1 MRWLVVHYCIFFV
14 YTLSFA
20 STFKQNYDANGKNI
34 IILGDS
40 FFTSEKNISTNQ
52 DLKQVLAE
60 HFNSQNIFNFAID
73 GGRYLINNSEFNEY
87 DILSKYFRYNWD
99 LIILGGGANDFELCN
114 LNQTC
119 LSSTKVSIQNKI
131 RDFLSAIGDQNVYFV
146 YSSVVSNQAPAEWK
160 QMINAGGGKLIKGMY
175 LKLASENVKY
185 HYIDLGEEMQSDK
198 KFWLEDGYHPSIEAY
213 KLIPKYLN

>member
-1 MRWLVVHYCIFFV
+1 MRWLVVPYCIVFL

-20 STFKQNYDANGKNI
+20 STFEQNYDSNGKNI

-40 FFTSEKNISTNQ
+40 FFTSEQSISVSQ
-52 DLKQVLAE
+52 DLKKILAE
-60 HFNSQNIFNFAID
+60 HFNSQNIFNLAID
-73 GGRYLINNSEFNEY
+73 GGRYLINNSKFNEY

-99 LIILGGGANDFELCN
+99 FIILGGGANDFELCN

-131 RDFLSAIGDQNVYFV
+131 KDFLSAIGDQNVYFV

-160 QMINAGGGKLIKGMY
+160 QMINAGGGKLIKDMY

>member
-1 MRWLVVHYCIFFV
+1 MRWLVVPYCIVFFYNV
-14 YTLSFA
+14 SFA
-20 STFKQNYDANGKNI
+20 STFEQNYDANGKNI

-40 FFTSEKNISTNQ
+40 FFTSEKNIGVSQ

-73 GGRYLINNSEFNEY
+73 GGRYLINNSEFIEY

-131 RDFLSAIGDQNVYFV
+131 KDFLSAIGDQNVYFI
-146 YSSVVSNQAPAEWK
+146 YSSEVSSQAPAEWK
-160 QMINAGGGKLIKGMY
+160 QLINAGGGKLIRDMY
-175 LKLASENVKY
+175 LTLASENIKY
-185 HYIDLGEEMQSDK
+185 HFIDLGEEMQSNK